1 MAGAPGEHCVVADQT
16 FAIEGFHGRVATA
29 FAGPALEREVLRLI
43 DPSAATRTLHWGR
56 NYLYAAQLETPG
68 GTVPVVVKQF
78 RNQGWR
84 KVLERWLRGSK
95 AERSWRAA
103 LAMAAAGIATPEP
116 ILLVESDLADGP
128 SFFISRR
135 IEPAFEVRQFFR
147 RLEGRADA
155 GSFPEV
161 EPGAFLDQLGAFC
174 RRLHDAGI
182 HYRDLS
188 MGNVLVRPGAG
199 RGLEMLLVDCN
210 RARVGKRLGVFRRS
224 RDICRFPIVDSGHR
238 EAFLRGYWGRVPART
253 DPRWW
258 LHAASVRGYLL
269 KHALKNRLR
278 PLSPSRFLRGGHHAH
293 IPAAPSEA
301 APRDKAVWDH
311 LSDQPH
317 QHAGRWQKAA
327 IRIADAPEHLRDV
340 AVVAGALP
348 EVWRRYRALRRE
360 LYRTP
365 VRFGGLGICLRPH
378 PADPDALLA
387 AVEELGVRR
396 VLLRLHPWQDGHDD
410 EERLAA
416 ELRTR
421 GYEIVFALPQNRDLV
436 RDRARWRAAIEELAA
451 RFSTYGRQF
460 QIGQAPNRSKWGAWT
475 RGEYLALYLDA
486 AEILRR
492 TGSVELIGP
501 AVIDFEYYATLA
513 LVNRRVEG
521 LRYDILSS
529 LLYVDRRGAPESR
542 QLGLDTVDKVVLLRA
557 IAEAGR
563 ASSERCWI
571 TEVNW
576 PLREGPHSPAGRSVS
591 VDEDTQASFL
601 VRYGLL
607 ALGTGLVE
615 RGYWWQLVARG
626 YGLMVAG
633 SDGTLV
639 ARPGYHALRE
649 LNRRLDG
656 ATFHGPLPAPA
667 GVRLY
672 RFTRDD
678 GELVVG
684 WAPDGPADAELPRPT
699 VAVHDRDGVP
709 LSTPPGRKVTFSP
722 SPCYF
727 ELGHRDVP

>member
-1 MAGAPGEHCVVADQT
+1 M
-16 FAIEGFHGRVATA
+16 
-29 FAGPALEREVLRLI
+29 
-43 DPSAATRTLHWGR
+43 
-56 NYLYAAQLETPG
+56 
-68 GTVPVVVKQF
+68 VPDDLN
-78 RNQGWR
+78 R
-84 KVLERWLRGSK
+84 
-95 AERSWRAA
+95 RAA
-103 LAMAAAGIATPEP
+103 LALLLGGGALAATGCGFA
-116 ILLVESDLADGP
+116 
-128 SFFISRR
+128 
-135 IEPAFEVRQFFR
+135 
-147 RLEGRADA
+147 
-155 GSFPEV
+155 
-161 EPGAFLDQLGAFC
+161 
-174 RRLHDAGI
+174 
-182 HYRDLS
+182 
-188 MGNVLVRPGAG
+188 
-199 RGLEMLLVDCN
+199 
-210 RARVGKRLGVFRRS
+210 
-224 RDICRFPIVDSGHR
+224 
-238 EAFLRGYWGRVPART
+238 LR
-253 DPRWW
+253 
-258 LHAASVRGYLL
+258 
-269 KHALKNRLR
+269 K
-278 PLSPSRFLRGGHHAH
+278 
-293 IPAAPSEA
+293 
-301 APRDKAVWDH
+301 
-311 LSDQPH
+311 
-317 QHAGRWQKAA
+317 
-327 IRIADAPEHLRDV
+327 APEFAFRSIYVD
-340 AVVAGALP
+340 LP
-348 EVWRRYRALRRE
+348 ANSSIGNELRRQLQGTGKLE
-360 LYRTP
+360 
-365 VRFGGLGICLRPH
+365 VIQ
-378 PADPDALLA
+378 DAA
-387 AVEELGVRR
+387 RR
-396 VLLRLHPWQDGHDD
+396 DQAEVLLQSVLD
-410 EERLAA
+410 
-416 ELRTR
+416 
-421 GYEIVFALPQNRDLV
+421 V
-436 RDRARWRAAIEELAA
+436 RDRIVVGRDASGQVREFQLRQ
-451 RFSTYGRQF
+451 RFRFRVRTPAGKEVL
-460 QIGQAPNRSKWGAWT
+460 P
-475 RGEYLALYLDA
+475 A

-601 VRYGLL
+601 VRYDLL

-615 RGYWWQLVARG
+615 RVYWWQLVARG

-684 WAPDGPADAELPRPT
+684 WAPDGPADAELPRPP